1 MRALSTSTAVG
12 FLRRREFP
20 TAMLHSSPGAAHVF
34 SATASCATATA
45 CQWDPSLDLRLH
57 HPTLLLLEK
66 HCNSPAHFNQILAQ
80 MMRLHLTADTFPI
93 SRLLAHSTA
102 ASRLS
107 LAFRLFTHFAPSPNL
122 FIYNLMISAFSSF
135 PRQSCDLY
143 KSMLSSSVA
152 LDERTFL
159 SLLKSASKNALFGRQ
174 IHAHVV
180 VCGFSSLVYLQNT
193 LMKMYLDAGD
203 AASARHV
210 FDHMPEQ
217 DLVSC
222 NIMLSGLAKE
232 GRCVEALELLR
243 YMEAS
248 GIELDEYTMVG
259 LLVCCCQLKNA
270 RLGKAVHGM
279 ITRKMALSGG
289 SSNSCLILNNALI
302 YIYMSET
309 GELSHGRCIHGSVH
323 KGYGALDAFL
333 GSALIDMYSKC
344 GSIERSLVIFN
355 HVSKK
360 DVTLWTA
367 MITGLAFHGYG
378 AKAMELF
385 VKMQEEGL
393 MPNKVTLVAA
403 LTACSHAGLVDQGT
417 EIFKSMKQRY
427 NVEPGKE
434 HYGCMVDLFARAGQL
449 KEALHVVESMPMK
462 PTRSIWGAILS
473 TSKAHANLE
482 LAEHALTELLKLE
495 PEEEGGYVL
504 LSNAYAAC
512 GMWSSSDRVRE
523 MMERMG
529 VKKIGGCS
537 SLLVDGVV
545 HEFISSDKRHRFW
558 PEIYDT
564 LNYLHKMMKIDEE
577 RVQ

>member
-1 MRALSTSTAVG
+1 
-12 FLRRREFP
+12 
-20 TAMLHSSPGAAHVF
+20 
-34 SATASCATATA
+34 
-45 CQWDPSLDLRLH
+45 
-57 HPTLLLLEK
+57 
-66 HCNSPAHFNQILAQ
+66 
-80 MMRLHLTADTFPI
+80 
-93 SRLLAHSTA
+93 
-102 ASRLS
+102 
-107 LAFRLFTHFAPSPNL
+107 
-122 FIYNLMISAFSSF
+122 
-135 PRQSCDLY
+135 
-143 KSMLSSSVA
+143 MLSSPVA
-152 LDERTFL
+152 INERTFL
-159 SLLKSASKNALFGRQ
+159 SLLKSASKNAPFGRQ

-180 VCGFSSLVYLQNT
+180 VCGFSSRLYLRNT
-193 LMKMYLDAGD
+193 LMKIYLDAGD

-232 GRCVEALELLR
+232 GRCVEALELFR
-243 YMEAS
+243 DMEAS

-279 ITRKMALSGG
+279 IIRKMTLSSSG
-289 SSNSCLILNNALI
+289 SNSSLILNNALMDLYAKCGELDLAVKVFNKMLDRDCI
-302 YIYMSET
+302 SWNTMITGHASNGQLDRACRFFNEAPRRDLVSWNSLLAGYAQAGDLKLAIKLSQRMLVESVRPDRVTAVALVCTAAET
-309 GELSHGRCIHGSVH
+309 GVLSHGRCIHGWVH

-344 GSIERSLVIFN
+344 GSVERSLVIFN
-355 HVSKK
+355 RVSKK

-367 MITGLAFHGYG
+367 MITGLAFHGNG

-385 VKMQEEGL
+385 VKMEEEGL

-427 NVEPGKE
+427 DVEPGEE

-449 KEALHVVESMPMK
+449 KEALHVVESMPMN

-473 TSKAHANLE
+473 ASKAHANLE
-482 LAEHALTELLKLE
+482 VAEHALTELLKLE
-495 PEEEGGYVL
+495 PEEGGGYVL
-504 LSNAYAAC
+504 LSNAYAAR

-523 MMERMG
+523 MMERKG
-529 VKKIGGCS
+529 VKKTGGCS
-537 SLLVDGVV
+537 TLLVDGVV

-558 PEIYDT
+558 PEIYGA

>member
-289 SSNSCLILNNALI
+289 ST
-302 YIYMSET
+302 ET